1 MSATVK
7 VGSSTQWRQI
17 LSSSAIVVAD
27 FYADWCGPCKMIAP
41 VFESLSAKYS
51 KPNKITFCKIDVD
64 SQQEVA
70 QQYGVRAMPTF
81 LILHNG
87 SVIETIQGA
96 NPPALTAAVDK
107 AVKLAGGAAGG
118 GAVFKTAGHRLG
130 GSGVAGSR
138 PGTSVARPFKWDVN
152 SLIKTIVAF
161 IGLYVT
167 SLFSVRNHYRPS
179 RIWTRFA
186 NKALIQLDPYKA
198 AESSP
203 FNKNNRASQAQ
214 SYTGSAASR
223 KPAPRA
229 TFKTLSDLGN

>member
-138 PGTSVARPFKWDVN
+138 PGTSVARPFKWDFN
-152 SLIKTIVAF
+152 SLIKTIIAF

-167 SLFSVRNHYRPS
+167 SLFS
-179 RIWTRFA
+179 
-186 NKALIQLDPYKA
+186 LDPYKA

-203 FNKNNRASQAQ
+203 FNKKNSPPQSQ
-214 SYTGSAASR
+214 SYTGSAASK

>member
-1 MSATVK
+1 MASDLELV
-7 VGSSTQWRQI
+7 SH
-17 LSSSAIVVAD
+17 L
-27 FYADWCGPCKMIAP
+27 YADWCGPCKMIAP
-41 VFESLSAKYS
+41 VFESLSARYS

-107 AVKLAGGAAGG
+107 AVKLASGAAGG

-167 SLFSVRNHYRPS
+167 SLFS
-179 RIWTRFA
+179 
-186 NKALIQLDPYKA
+186 LDPYKA

-203 FNKNNRASQAQ
+203 FNKKNRPPQAQ
-214 SYTGSAASR
+214 SYTGSGAS
-223 KPAPRA
+223 KKSAPRA

>member
-1 MSATVK
+1 MASDLELV
-7 VGSSTQWRQI
+7 SH
-17 LSSSAIVVAD
+17 L
-27 FYADWCGPCKMIAP
+27 YADWCGPCKMIAP
-41 VFESLSAKYS
+41 VFESLSARYS

-107 AVKLAGGAAGG
+107 AVKLASGAAGG

-138 PGTSVARPFKWDVN
+138 PGTSVARPFKWDFN

-167 SLFSVRNHYRPS
+167 SLFS
-179 RIWTRFA
+179 
-186 NKALIQLDPYKA
+186 LDPYKA

-203 FNKNNRASQAQ
+203 FNKKNRPPQAQ
-214 SYTGSAASR
+214 SYTGSAASK